1 MDKVKVGIL
10 GAGGMGN
17 VHIENL
23 LKIEDA
29 EVKAVC
35 DIDGQKAEKLA
46 AMAGAAVY
54 ADFDEM
60 LEKEELD
67 VLYILLPPYAQAGQ
81 FEKAADKKIH
91 IFIEK
96 PIAITSDRGKSM
108 VDAARKNGIK
118 TQVGFHM
125 RYGTAVSKLKRLIE
139 DGSAG
144 KPVLFNGRYQCNSL
158 HAPWWRDVNL
168 CGGQIFEQAIHVYDI
183 CRYMYGHPKA
193 VASFMGNVCHADVP
207 GYTVEDVSV
216 SISSFTTG
224 AQASI
229 SANNCS
235 VPGRWDALFDM
246 IFEKVS
252 VFFKSPDEAE
262 FHYITDEGERVEYFN
277 EPADHKFLE
286 DEDFIRMVKENRTE
300 FCPVEEGLRSLLY
313 VEASLFSAKMDG
325 EKMRVENY

>member
-46 AMAGAAVY
+46 DMAGAAVY

-125 RYGTAVSKLKRLIE
+125 RYGTAV
-139 DGSAG
+139 
-144 KPVLFNGRYQCNSL
+144 
-158 HAPWWRDVNL
+158 
-168 CGGQIFEQAIHVYDI
+168 
-183 CRYMYGHPKA
+183 
-193 VASFMGNVCHADVP
+193 
-207 GYTVEDVSV
+207 
-216 SISSFTTG
+216 
-224 AQASI
+224 
-229 SANNCS
+229 
-235 VPGRWDALFDM
+235 
-246 IFEKVS
+246 
-252 VFFKSPDEAE
+252 
-262 FHYITDEGERVEYFN
+262 
-277 EPADHKFLE
+277 
-286 DEDFIRMVKENRTE
+286 KEIN
-300 FCPVEEGLRSLLY
+300 
-313 VEASLFSAKMDG
+313 
-325 EKMRVENY
+325 